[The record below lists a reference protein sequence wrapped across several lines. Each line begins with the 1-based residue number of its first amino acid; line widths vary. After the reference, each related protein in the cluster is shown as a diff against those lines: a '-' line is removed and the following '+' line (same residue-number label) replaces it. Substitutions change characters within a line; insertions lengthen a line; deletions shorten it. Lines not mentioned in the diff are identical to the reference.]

1 MEVPS
6 VPEFPPAPPKTNTKI
21 KRFSAA
27 LLVMLVLVGLVTGSL
42 IGYSLSYSVF
52 DKKIGDLQ
60 TQLANLPPQNATYVS
75 YANTTYVMDQ
85 NVSFSQLYR
94 QVQQSVVQIR
104 GLIIQRD
111 MFGRQYYSTVQGSGF
126 LTNVNGQI
134 IVVTNN
140 HVIDGVSSITVTF
153 TDGTGYSANVLGSDE
168 YSDLAVLA
176 LENAPNNLQT
186 LEIGDS
192 SSLEVGDPVIA
203 VGNPYGLQGSVTSG
217 IISALGRTISED
229 LSGTVI
235 IPGVIQ
241 TSTPI
246 NSGNSGG
253 PLINYAGH
261 VVGITTA
268 IVSESQG
275 LGFAIPSNTIKREIE
290 SLVTS
295 GSYDNHPSIDAS
307 GTDMTLEIAKAMDA
321 NVTYGWLVESAD
333 AQTGLKGGSKQTVV
347 SGSTVIIGGD
357 IVTAIN
363 GGRVTNTDELLWYL
377 EENTLPGQ
385 TVNLTVIRNNETITV
400 PVTLV
405 SLN

>member
-6 VPEFPPAPPKTNTKI
+6 GQEFPPAPPKTNTKL

-27 LLVMLVLVGLVTGSL
+27 FLVGLVLVGLVAGSL

-126 LTNVNGQI
+126 LTNMNGQI

-140 HVIDGVSSITVTF
+140 HVVDGVSNITVTF
-153 TDGTGYSANVLGSDE
+153 TDGAGYSATVLGSDE
-168 YSDLAVLA
+168 YSDLAVLG

-290 SLVTS
+290 SLVTT
-295 GSYDNHPSIDAS
+295 GSYDKHPSIDAS

-347 SGSTVIIGGD
+347 SGNTVIIGGD

-363 GGRVTNTDELLWYL
+363 EGRVTNTDELLWYL

-385 TVNLTVIRNNETITV
+385 TVNLTVIRNNKTITV